1 MIKLLRLDKLFKFP
15 DFSLFFLKF
24 PDCGHPFVRSKE
36 CDRTGEP
43 LSNTHLN
50 DFLNIATVVS
60 SIFITSTFQMTH
72 EANPGGEN
80 SSFIFVVSVKPVR
93 IYRFKLAYVVLHIA
107 VKEFFQ
113 THF

>member
-1 MIKLLRLDKLFKFP
+1 MVKLLRSDMLFKFP
-15 DFSLFFLKF
+15 DCSHLFVK
-24 PDCGHPFVRSKE
+24 SKE

-50 DFLNIATVVS
+50 DFLNNAMVVS
-60 SIFITSTFQMTH
+60 SIFIISTFQMTR
-72 EANPGGEN
+72 EANPAGEN
-80 SSFIFVVSVKPVR
+80 SSFIFIVGVKPVH
-93 IYRFKLAYVVLHIA
+93 IHHFKLAYVVLHIA